1 VWLGLAVLVAFS
13 RVYIGVHYPL
23 DVACGAV
30 LGITVGI
37 LVSGGRTWYSRGS
50 PFTALDV
57 PR

>member
-1 VWLGLAVLVAFS
+1 VAFS

-30 LGITVGI
+30 LGIAVGI
-37 LVSGGRTWYSRGS
+37 LVSGGRTCYSRGS
-50 PFTALDV
+50 PSAALDV